1 LESLPGVGAT
11 RAQAIIDNRPYVN
24 VEDLQR
30 VSGIGPKT
38 LESMLDLI
46 TVD

>member
-1 LESLPGVGAT
+1 VNENLAHRIVAG
-11 RAQAIIDNRPYVN
+11 RPYAS

-38 LESMLDLI
+38 LELLRPRV
-46 TVD
+46 TVGLGSGK